1 MRRVGRAKPKRES
14 NSPSAEA
21 IVRPGTPNIERDF
34 KRKSNCDFAFSLFN
48 MAATGPTCTG
58 GADIG
63 KREDPRDEASKE
75 LYLFLPCG
83 LFPYISNKFIKKIQI
98 YDVSVFP
105 WPNRRIN
112 QLSLY
117 FNEPSANALQ
127 NVMFSPSYSMFFRYV
142 STYRCKRCLDAS

>member
-14 NSPSAEA
+14 NSASAEA

-75 LYLFLPCG
+75 LYLFYRAAC
-83 LFPYISNKFIKKIQI
+83 FRIFQINSQKKSRSMTSQCFHGQI
-98 YDVSVFP
+98 GV
-105 WPNRRIN
+105 
-112 QLSLY
+112 
-117 FNEPSANALQ
+117 
-127 NVMFSPSYSMFFRYV
+127 
-142 STYRCKRCLDAS
+142 